1 MVLQKKFNKVRDHC
15 LLTGKHRGPVHEN
28 SNRNI
33 KQKQSKFNPR
43 AIPNFSKYGCHLF
56 FNKFFDMK
64 EDEMKVDIIPQKNG
78 EYISITYDC
87 IRFLD
92 KYWFLSS
99 SLDRLTKSLIEIKH
113 ESFKSFRGINS

>member
-1 MVLQKKFNKVRDHC
+1 
-15 LLTGKHRGPVHEN
+15 
-28 SNRNI
+28 
-33 KQKQSKFNPR
+33 
-43 AIPNFSKYGCHLF
+43 
-56 FNKFFDMK
+56 
-64 EDEMKVDIIPQKNG
+64 MKVDIIPQKNG

-99 SLDRLTKSLIEIKH
+99 RLDRLTKSLIEIKH